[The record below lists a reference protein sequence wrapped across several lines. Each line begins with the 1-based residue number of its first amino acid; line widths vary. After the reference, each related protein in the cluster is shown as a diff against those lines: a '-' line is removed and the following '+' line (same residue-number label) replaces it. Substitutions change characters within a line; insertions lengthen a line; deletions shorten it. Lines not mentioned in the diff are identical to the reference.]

1 MKKLNDIIASSL
13 VELVNKSFQSGI
25 LPDISKTDKLTP
37 IFKVSHEYSVITI
50 DQHLSSQTLAN

>member
-25 LPDISKTDKLTP
+25 LPDISKTDKLIP
-37 IFKVSHEYSVITI
+37 IFKSES
-50 DQHLSSQTLAN
+50 